1 MDRSDCALIANV
13 FTSDKLGT
21 TSVVENIV
29 DRVLPAYCDG
39 LRRRESNI
47 GE

>member
-1 MDRSDCALIANV
+1 MDRSDCARIANV
-13 FTSDKLGT
+13 FTSGMLGT
-21 TSVVENIV
+21 TSIVENIV

-39 LRRRESNI
+39 PRRRESNI